1 MSAHIDAIRDAHE
14 RRAIE
19 RTTRTGDTMDALAP
33 LERALAA
40 SERAL
45 AQETRDVE
53 ALEDKLR
60 VVEENIDEIEAEN
73 ARLREVLR
81 GKRAELSAAK
91 DDKVCVAQELHARAE
106 AVKEMEEL
114 LRARDDA
121 ETLAKARRL
130 RALREEIDKEE
141 YMHTAMKARRED
153 MEICQKIRELT
164 RDFEGGP
171 LVTEDDE
178 ISERVPADIV
188 ETLRHLAETRA
199 DNEAKKRSIME
210 RGGGDGGGGADKDT
224 GTLKERS
231 ADVVVEGGD
240 D

>member
-1 MSAHIDAIRDAHE
+1 
-14 RRAIE
+14 
-19 RTTRTGDTMDALAP
+19 
-33 LERALAA
+33 
-40 SERAL
+40 
-45 AQETRDVE
+45 
-53 ALEDKLR
+53 
-60 VVEENIDEIEAEN
+60 
-73 ARLREVLR
+73 
-81 GKRAELSAAK
+81 
-91 DDKVCVAQELHARAE
+91 
-106 AVKEMEEL
+106 
-114 LRARDDA
+114 
-121 ETLAKARRL
+121 L

-178 ISERVPADIV
+178 ISERVPTDIV
-188 ETLRHLAETRA
+188 ETLRRLAETRA

-210 RGGGDGGGGADKDT
+210 RGGGDGGGGAGEDT